1 MNRILNL
8 QVQLLLA
15 QHGRRRVIEA
25 VADADGADL
34 ESIQKELDAMRTR
47 SEGRAKP
54 TGKTRRKK
62 ELDAM
67 RARSEGGTKPTRK
80 TRRKSARELIEAARI
95 DPGVKP
101 LVERIAT
108 GYEDKEYLSELWR
121 VKRFLESEGVDVTRI
136 RSRADA
142 LPRVIEVLANRSPER
157 LEALLKSWGR
167 RGSRNDLAVLAEA
180 IMGSGKGAAPP
191 G

>member
-34 ESIQKELDAMRTR
+34 ESIQ
-47 SEGRAKP
+47 
-54 TGKTRRKK
+54 K

-101 LVERIAT
+101 LVERIAA

-167 RGSRNDLAVLAEA
+167 RGNRNDLAVLAEA
-180 IMGSGKGAAPP
+180 IMGPGKGAAPP

>member
-8 QVQLLLA
+8 QVRLLLA
-15 QHGRRRVIEA
+15 QYGRRRLIEA

-34 ESIQKELDAMRTR
+34 ESIQKELDAMRAR
-47 SEGRAKP
+47 SEGRANP
-54 TGKTRRKK
+54 TGK
-62 ELDAM
+62 
-67 RARSEGGTKPTRK
+67 S
-80 TRRKSARELIEAARI
+80 RRKSARELIEAARI

-101 LVERIAT
+101 LVERFAA

-121 VKRFLESEGVDVTRI
+121 VKRFLESEGVDVNRI

-142 LPRVIEVLANRSPER
+142 LPRVIEVLANRSPDR

-167 RGSRNDLAVLAEA
+167 RGGRNDLAVLAEA
-180 IMGSGKGAAPP
+180 IMGRTKGAAPP

>member
-8 QVQLLLA
+8 RVRLLLA
-15 QHGRRRVIEA
+15 QYGRRKVIEA
-25 VADADGADL
+25 LADADGADPA
-34 ESIQKELDAMRTR
+34 SIR
-47 SEGRAKP
+47 
-54 TGKTRRKK
+54 K

-67 RARSEGGTKPTRK
+67 RARSEGRANPTGK

-95 DPGVKP
+95 DPGVRP

-121 VKRFLESEGVDVTRI
+121 VKRFLESEGVDVTKV

-180 IMGSGKGAAPP
+180 IMGPAKGAAPP